1 MINRQFLVFLG
12 VGLAVIAIGL
22 GVTFY
27 GTQGAHLNLEGKILK
42 VRTLPTDEKT
52 ALIVVD
58 FRVTNQ
64 ATKQTF
70 VVKDAVVVVKTAEGK
85 DIEAD
90 TVARTDVNR
99 IFGYYKML
107 GPKYNETLIMRDKVG
122 AGQTMDRMIA
132 ATAPLPESD
141 IERRKGLTLRLHDVD
156 GPTFELKEAKP

>member
-1 MINRQFLVFLG
+1 MINRQFLTFLG
-12 VGLAVIAIGL
+12 IGLVVVVIGL
-22 GVTFY
+22 GLTFY

-58 FRVTNQ
+58 FRVTNL

-70 VVKDAVVVVKTAEGK
+70 VVKDAVVVLKTADGK
-85 DIEAD
+85 EVEAD

-99 IFGYYKML
+99 IFDYYKVL
-107 GPKYNETLIMRDKVG
+107 GPKYNETLIIRDKVG
-122 AGQTMDRMIA
+122 GGQTMDRMLA
-132 ATAPLPESD
+132 ATIALPESD
-141 IERRKGLTLRLHDVD
+141 VEKRRGMTLRLHDVD